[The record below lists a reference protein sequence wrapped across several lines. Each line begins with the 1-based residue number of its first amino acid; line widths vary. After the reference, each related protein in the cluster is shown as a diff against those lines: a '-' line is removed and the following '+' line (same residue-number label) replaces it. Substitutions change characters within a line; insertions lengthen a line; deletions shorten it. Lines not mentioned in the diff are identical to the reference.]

1 MLLLEQEIKSF
12 CVGVV
17 SGHLASDGI
26 MWFQM
31 PFKHWHVFYTP
42 ITCLLASVFLC
53 SEILE
58 NNIGISS
65 EFLRGISL
73 LLSFC
78 VKVILRDF
86 EDPKYTQGSQGQQ
99 YLVILLFSVDIYSI
113 Q

>member
-1 MLLLEQEIKSF
+1 
-12 CVGVV
+12 
-17 SGHLASDGI
+17 

-65 EFLRGISL
+65 EFLPGMSL
-73 LLSFC
+73 LLSNP
-78 VKVILRDF
+78 KVILRDF

-99 YLVILLFSVDIYSI
+99 YLVILLFSVDIYST

>member
-1 MLLLEQEIKSF
+1 
-12 CVGVV
+12 
-17 SGHLASDGI
+17 

-86 EDPKYTQGSQGQQ
+86 EDPKYTREPRPTVFGYFVVLCRHLQ
-99 YLVILLFSVDIYSI
+99 YTIKLEFALLPVVLDNRV
-113 Q
+113 